1 MFANWGE
8 FLMRKIFWLSIAGL
22 LILGLATSAGSD
34 DQSELKA
41 LLDKGIKTAGGQEK
55 LSKFKAGT
63 CKIKGKILESGK
75 EGSFTFDAFLQAW
88 DQAKIEGEVD
98 HQGMQLKAMFIVN
111 GDQGWAKFM
120 DNVEDAPKDA
130 ISGIKDIIRTF
141 RYIYALTPLKDQ
153 AVTLSPLGEIN
164 VDGKAALGLKVACKD
179 QQDIRVFLDKATG
192 LPVKA
197 EFNFSKSGGQEEA
210 LEFTVSDYKESNGIK
225 HFSKVALKHNGT
237 AIFEADLSDFKWVD
251 KLEASVFEK
260 P

>member
-1 MFANWGE
+1 
-8 FLMRKIFWLSIAGL
+8 MRKIWLAIACF
-22 LILGLATSAGSD
+22 LILGLATSVRSD
-34 DQSELKA
+34 DQAELKA
-41 LLDKGIKTAGGQEK
+41 LLDKGIKAAGGQEK
-55 LSKFKAGT
+55 LSKFKAGM
-63 CKIKGKILESGK
+63 CKIKGKILENGK
-75 EGSFTFDAFLQAW
+75 EGAFTFDAFLQGW
-88 DQAKIEGEVD
+88 DQTKMEGEIE
-98 HQGMQLKAMFIVN
+98 HQGMQLKVMFIVN
-111 GDQGWAKFM
+111 GDQGWAKFVE
-120 DNVEDAPKDA
+120 NVEDAPKDA

-153 AVTLSPLGEIN
+153 ALTLSPLGEIN

-210 LEFTVSDYKESNGIK
+210 LEFTLGDYKESNGIK
-225 HFSKVALKHNGT
+225 HFTKVALKHNGM
-237 AIFEADLSDFKWVD
+237 AIFEADLSEFKWVE